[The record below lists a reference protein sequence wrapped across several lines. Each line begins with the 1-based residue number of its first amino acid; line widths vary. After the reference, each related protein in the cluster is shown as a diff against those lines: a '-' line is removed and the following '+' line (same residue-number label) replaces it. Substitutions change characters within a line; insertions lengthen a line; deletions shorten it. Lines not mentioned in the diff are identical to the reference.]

1 MYTFS
6 QTIFISLV
14 LKQEKNVVATSPVQ
28 NNIQFI
34 KDLPRVREFWQWR
47 HTPKVSF

>member
-1 MYTFS
+1 MKELNE
-6 QTIFISLV
+6 IENLDESL
-14 LKQEKNVVATSPVQ
+14 KTPVQ